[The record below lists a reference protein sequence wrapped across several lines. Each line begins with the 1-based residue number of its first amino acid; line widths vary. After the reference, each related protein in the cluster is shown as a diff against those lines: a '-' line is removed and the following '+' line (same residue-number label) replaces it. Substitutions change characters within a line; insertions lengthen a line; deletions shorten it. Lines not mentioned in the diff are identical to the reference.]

1 MSNNQYSSYGGGG
14 GSSNNSY
21 ANSYGGGSRSS
32 NNSYGGGSSSYGGS
46 SSSNNS
52 YANSYG
58 GGSSSYGGSGSG
70 SSNNSYANSYG
81 GGSSSYGGSS
91 SSNNNHYDDEDNEDD
106 YYNEDDEDDN
116 DEEDEEDDEDDE
128 DEEDEEDEEDDE
140 DDEEDDEEYEPD
152 PEAGEGYC
160 SCGNICLVNSNR
172 GLCIDCR
179 NVNVR
184 FGENTEHDTY
194 ASHRAVGYAE
204 NERYDRSYRS
214 YTERGYRNRKD
225 TEYDCLICED
235 GLVDNHYNVPGLIY
249 CNSCLGYYSK
259 ERRRSYHKDEDW
271 RPIEREE
278 RREWYENVNAHRA
291 KNGQPPI

>member
-1 MSNNQYSSYGGGG
+1 MSNNQYPSYGGSSNSYANSYG
-14 GSSNNSY
+14 GSSSGNNSY
-21 ANSYGGGSRSS
+21 ANSYGGGSSGRSYA
-32 NNSYGGGSSSYGGS
+32 NSYGGSSSYANSYGGS

-58 GGSSSYGGSGSG
+58 GGSSGSSGGGGGGSS
-70 SSNNSYANSYG
+70 SYANSYG
-81 GGSSSYGGSS
+81 GA
-91 SSNNNHYDDEDNEDD
+91 NNNHYDDDDDNDDDED
-106 YYNEDDEDDN
+106 DDEDDN
-116 DEEDEEDDEDDE
+116 EDDDE
-128 DEEDEEDEEDDE
+128 DEDEDEDE
-140 DDEEDDEEYEPD
+140 DDDEYEPD

-172 GLCIDCR
+172 GLCVDCR

-194 ASHRAVGYAE
+194 ASHRAVGYDE

-225 TEYDCLICED
+225 TEYDCLTCED

-259 ERRRSYHKDEDW
+259 KRRRSYHKNEDW
-271 RPIEREE
+271 RPIERED
-278 RREWYENVNAHRA
+278 RADWYEAINAHRA

>member
-1 MSNNQYSSYGGGG
+1 MSNNQYPSYGG
-14 GSSNNSY
+14 SSNSY
-21 ANSYGGGSRSS
+21 ANSYGG
-32 NNSYGGGSSSYGGS
+32 SSSG
-46 SSSNNS
+46 NNS

-58 GGSSSYGGSGSG
+58 GGSSGSSGRSYANSYGGGSSG
-70 SSNNSYANSYG
+70 SSGGGGSSSYANSYANSYG
-81 GGSSSYGGSS
+81 GGSSGSSGSGGGGGGSS
-91 SSNNNHYDDEDNEDD
+91 SYANSYGGANNNHYDDDDNDDDEDEDEDEDEDDNEDD
-106 YYNEDDEDDN
+106 DEDEDD
-116 DEEDEEDDEDDE
+116 D
-128 DEEDEEDEEDDE
+128 
-140 DDEEDDEEYEPD
+140 EYEPD

-160 SCGNICLVNSNR
+160 SCGNICLVNSNH
-172 GLCIDCR
+172 GLCVDCR

-194 ASHRAVGYAE
+194 ASHRAVGYDE

-225 TEYDCLICED
+225 TEYDCLTCED

-259 ERRRSYHKDEDW
+259 ERRRSYHKNEDW
-271 RPIEREE
+271 RPIERED
-278 RREWYENVNAHRA
+278 RADWYEAINAHRA